1 MRRYASRMQELN
13 LNMFGYISNLAK
25 SGQLVIFPPHLQ
37 EIDMMGMME
46 AIRTHQVDKNLPIYD
61 NLLLLFVP
69 QSFIALSYKRMKA
82 YGNHFIIDDE

>member
-1 MRRYASRMQELN
+1 MQELN